1 MNSSQVFL
9 ANSILRELIHDIDL
23 ENPFH
28 GEKAFIR
35 FVWERLPTGL
45 PNYVL
50 RLLARQQLLWR
61 IQRHDEETTRF
72 GLVMRIYNP
81 LSQQQEDEIYRR
93 FAETV
98 DMLEIVQADNY
109 TLENI
114 IFDVDSGYSSE

>member
-9 ANSILRELIHDIDL
+9 ANSILRELFHDIDL

-50 RLLARQQLLWR
+50 RHLARQQLLWR

-81 LSQQQEDEIYRR
+81 LSQRQEDEIYRR
-93 FAETV
+93 FVETV

-109 TLENI
+109 TLETI

>member
-61 IQRHDEETTRF
+61 IQRHDEETARF

-81 LSQQQEDEIYRR
+81 LSQ
-93 FAETV
+93 
-98 DMLEIVQADNY
+98 
-109 TLENI
+109 
-114 IFDVDSGYSSE
+114 